1 MSPYSGQ
8 STNVMAALWTPMKPL
23 PSSWMDEMKS
33 AFCWASISRS
43 PPVKKSTAS
52 KSFRFLALY
61 SNLFLVSASV
71 SVRSVVLH
79 KPVSL
84 PSRSIVA
91 MAWDTASCR
100 YPFSSPMTRSCF
112 GDDTADWAVAEDCA
126 TQTLQSATIVTKNAS
141 RRGTMV
147 WPITSANLTAVQ
159 PASQSPQRAESAGSD
174 SGLLGGICI
183 RHIHKGKNQSLSCS
197 TEPPGVEQVSPLSKR
212 SPSARR
218 GITRKILA
226 AHNQRQARKGE

>member
-1 MSPYSGQ
+1 M
-8 STNVMAALWTPMKPL
+8 
-23 PSSWMDEMKS
+23 
-33 AFCWASISRS
+33 
-43 PPVKKSTAS
+43 
-52 KSFRFLALY
+52 
-61 SNLFLVSASV
+61 
-71 SVRSVVLH
+71 VLH

-159 PASQSPQRAESAGSD
+159 PASQSPQRAGVRSRRDLTAACSPAYASGIFIRGRTRACRARRSRPAWNKFPLSPNGAHQHGEESPGRSSRPITSARLERVSRLATIYYQQGETGSPAIANL
-174 SGLLGGICI
+174 GLLMTVSFRRSIV
-183 RHIHKGKNQSLSCS
+183 
-197 TEPPGVEQVSPLSKR
+197 PP
-212 SPSARR
+212 A
-218 GITRKILA
+218 
-226 AHNQRQARKGE
+226 